1 MENKLLEKEEL
12 QTLKDF
18 RVKEENI
25 ILSFGQLGYQR
36 AQLDEQEDDL
46 LDFKKKFNKERSDF
60 ATSLTTKYGDGT
72 IDIETGKI
80 TPTK

>member
-12 QTLKDF
+12 QPLKDF

-72 IDIETGKI
+72 INIETGEI

>member
-1 MENKLLEKEEL
+1 MENKFLDKEEL

-72 IDIETGKI
+72 INIETGEI

>member
-46 LDFKKKFNKERSDF
+46 LDFKKKFDKERSDF
-60 ATSLTTKYGDGT
+60 ASSLTTKYGDGT
-72 IDIETGKI
+72 INVETGEI

>member
-46 LDFKKKFNKERSDF
+46 LDFF
-60 ATSLTTKYGDGT
+60 LL
-72 IDIETGKI
+72 ETASSI
-80 TPTK
+80 V

>member
-25 ILSFGQLGYQR
+25 ILSFGQLGHQR

-72 IDIETGKI
+72 INIETGEI

>member
-46 LDFKKKFNKERSDF
+46 LDFKKKFNKKRSDF

-72 IDIETGKI
+72 INIETGEI

>member
-18 RVKEENI
+18 RIKEENI
-25 ILSFGQLGYQR
+25 ILSFGQLAYQR
-36 AQLDEQEDDL
+36 VQLDEQEDNL
-46 LDFKKKFNKERSDF
+46 LDFKKEFDKERSDF
-60 ATSLTTKYGDGT
+60 ATTLTTKYGDGT
-72 IDIETGKI
+72 INIETGEI

>member
-46 LDFKKKFNKERSDF
+46 LDFKKKFDKERSDC
-60 ATSLTTKYGDGT
+60 ASSLTTKYGDGT
-72 IDIETGKI
+72 INVETGEI

>member
-12 QTLKDF
+12 QKLKDF

-25 ILSFGQLGYQR
+25 ILSFGQLTYQR
-36 AQLDEQEDDL
+36 VQLDEQEDNL
-46 LDFKKKFNKERSDF
+46 LDFKKEFDKERSDF

-72 IDIETGKI
+72 INIETGEI

>member
-12 QTLKDF
+12 QKLKDF

-25 ILSFGQLGYQR
+25 ILSFGQLGYQL

-46 LDFKKKFNKERSDF
+46 LDFKKKFDKERSDF

-72 IDIETGKI
+72 INVETGEI

>member
-1 MENKLLEKEEL
+1 MEDKLLEKEEL

-18 RVKEENI
+18 RIKEENI
-25 ILSFGQLGYQR
+25 ILSFGQLSYQR
-36 AQLDEQEDDL
+36 VQLDEQEDDL
-46 LDFKKKFNKERSDF
+46 LDFKKKFDKERSTF
-60 ATSLTTKYGDGT
+60 ASTLTLKYGNGT

>member
-25 ILSFGQLGYQR
+25 ILSFGQLSYQR
-36 AQLDEQEDDL
+36 VQLDEQEDDL
-46 LDFKKKFNKERSDF
+46 LEFKKEFDKERSDF
-60 ATSLTTKYGDGT
+60 ASTLTLKYGNGT

-80 TPTK
+80 TPTE

>member
-1 MENKLLEKEEL
+1 MEDKLLEKEEL

-72 IDIETGKI
+72 INIETGEI

>member
-36 AQLDEQEDDL
+36 AQLDEQEDEI

-72 IDIETGKI
+72 INIETGEI

>member
-72 IDIETGKI
+72 INIETGEI

>member
-12 QTLKDF
+12 QKLKDF
-18 RVKEENI
+18 RTKEENI

-46 LDFKKKFNKERSDF
+46 LDFKKKFDKERSDF

-72 IDIETGKI
+72 INIETGEI

>member
-46 LDFKKKFNKERSDF
+46 LDFKKKFDKERSDF

-72 IDIETGKI
+72 INIETGEI

>member
-12 QTLKDF
+12 QKLKDF

-46 LDFKKKFNKERSDF
+46 LDFKKEFDKERSDF
-60 ATSLTTKYGDGT
+60 ATTLTTKYGEGT
-72 IDIETGKI
+72 INIETGEI

>member
-12 QTLKDF
+12 QKLKDF
-18 RVKEENI
+18 RTKEENI

-46 LDFKKKFNKERSDF
+46 LDFKKKFNKERSTF
-60 ATSLTTKYGDGT
+60 ASTLTTKYGDGT
-72 IDIETGKI
+72 INIETGEI

>member
-1 MENKLLEKEEL
+1 MEKKLLEKEEL

-36 AQLDEQEDDL
+36 AQLDKQEDEL
-46 LDFKKKFNKERSDF
+46 LDYKEKFDKERSDF
-60 ATSLTTKYGDGT
+60 AASLTTKYGDGT
-72 IDIETGKI
+72 INVETGEI
-80 TPTK
+80 IPTK

>member
-46 LDFKKKFNKERSDF
+46 LDFKKKFDKERSDF
-60 ATSLTTKYGDGT
+60 RINPHY
-72 IDIETGKI
+72 KI
-80 TPTK
+80 REMGQ

>member
-1 MENKLLEKEEL
+1 MENKLLDKEEL

-72 IDIETGKI
+72 INIETGEI

>member
-12 QTLKDF
+12 QKLKDF

-46 LDFKKKFNKERSDF
+46 LDFKKKFDKERSDF

-72 IDIETGKI
+72 INIETGEI